1 MNQPADRHGGK
12 NFEIT
17 VEEHW
22 VRLRVGPDCVVT
34 SDLIFSILKE
44 LYSLEAY
51 RSEKIAGLW
60 DFRGCQS
67 DIDYEKMD
75 KISNYISL
83 HYDSNW
89 SHTYTAIVADEDLIY
104 GLSRMYEMMTT
115 HVPTITHIFR
125 EIDDAE
131 KWLKISVT

>member
-1 MNQPADRHGGK
+1 MNPPIDEGTKKFA
-12 NFEIT
+12 II
-17 VEEHW
+17 VEEDW
-22 VRLRVGPDCVVT
+22 IRVRVGPDCCVT
-34 SDLIFSILKE
+34 SELIFSILKE

-60 DFRGCQS
+60 DFRGCHS

-75 KISNYISL
+75 IITNYISL

-104 GLSRMYEMMTT
+104 GLSRMYEMMTS
-115 HVPTITHIFR
+115 HMPTITHIFR
-125 EIDDAE
+125 DMDDA
-131 KWLKISVT
+131 KQWLTDNTV